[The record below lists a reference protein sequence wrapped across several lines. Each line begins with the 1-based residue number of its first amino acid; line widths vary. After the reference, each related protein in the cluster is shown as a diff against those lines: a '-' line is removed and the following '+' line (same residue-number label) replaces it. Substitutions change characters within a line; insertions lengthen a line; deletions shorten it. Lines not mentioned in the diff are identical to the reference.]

1 MLVSEISE
9 VYEDKKRQTEAT
21 CNKIH
26 LGININLKT
35 RYISKPKLPSPLD
48 YSFNRVN
55 RVLEYQYNNQRDI

>member
-26 LGININLKT
+26 LGINTNLKT
-35 RYISKPKLPSPLD
+35 RYISKPKLPVNSIIH
-48 YSFNRVN
+48 STVN
-55 RVLEYQYNNQRDI
+55 RVLEYQYNHQRDT